1 MVIWQLRSG
10 SVARQSPALKA
21 IAATF
26 VILAAY
32 VSFEAVRDLITA
44 DKAGESLIG
53 IILNGVAL
61 TVMVP
66 VALAQVRTG
75 RGLDNP
81 VLVAQSK
88 ETWLS
93 DYLHRRA
100 RRPGP
105 QQHRRLMVGRPHRR
119 PRHRSG
125 SPRRRNRG
133 LERGVE
139 TATAA
144 TQACST
150 T

>member
-1 MVIWQLRSG
+1 MSNVAGMSDLRRTADDIRNWG
-10 SVARQSPALKA
+10 RWG
-21 IAATF
+21 
-26 VILAAY
+26 
-32 VSFEAVRDLITA
+32 EADELGTLNLITA

-66 VALAQVRTG
+66 VALAQGRTG

-105 QQHRRLMVGRPHRR
+105 QQPRRLMVGRPHRR